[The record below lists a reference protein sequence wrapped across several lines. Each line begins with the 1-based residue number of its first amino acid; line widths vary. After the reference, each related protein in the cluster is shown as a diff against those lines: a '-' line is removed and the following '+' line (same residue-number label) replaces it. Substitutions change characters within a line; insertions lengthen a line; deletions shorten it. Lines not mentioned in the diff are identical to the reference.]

1 MTRTRTLAQHEID
14 EFTDLVYT
22 FYREHSRRLPWRET
36 TDPYRIL
43 LSEIMLQQTQVER
56 VLTKYESFLQA
67 FPTVADLAQADLS
80 EVLRLWSG
88 LGYNRRALFLKRSA
102 EEIVVRY
109 AGKIPDSIGELQTL
123 PGIGPYTAA
132 AVCVF
137 AFGRIAPL
145 IETNIRRLYIHLFFT
160 GHERVSDSEIMPL
173 VDQTFDRQNPR
184 QWVYALMDYGA
195 HLKGSVVNPNRRSAH
210 YTRQSRFEGSDRQV
224 RGMILRALSARALSA
239 GEFALELGKDV
250 EVVARIAEQLADEGF
265 IVGESGSGRYRIAR

>member
-1 MTRTRTLAQHEID
+1 MRRLAEHEID

-22 FYREHSRRLPWRET
+22 FYREHYRRLPWRET

-56 VLTKYESFLQA
+56 VLTKYESFLRA
-67 FPTVADLAQADLS
+67 FPALEDLAQADLS

-88 LGYNRRALFLKRSA
+88 LGYNRRALFLKRAA
-102 EEIVVRY
+102 EEIVLRY
-109 AGKIPDSIGELQTL
+109 AGTVPDSVEDLQTL

-132 AVCVF
+132 AVYVF

-145 IETNIRRLYIHLFFT
+145 IETNIRRVYIHHFFAEY
-160 GHERVSDSEIMPL
+160 ERVSDSEIMPL

-184 QWVYALMDYGA
+184 EWVYALMDYGTYI
-195 HLKGSVVNPNRRSAH
+195 KGSVVNPNRRSAH

-224 RGMILRALSARALSA
+224 RGMILRAVSARSLSADELTR
-239 GEFALELGKDV
+239 ELGKDT
-250 EVVARIAEQLADEGF
+250 EVVARIAAQLADEGF
-265 IVGESGSGRYRIAR
+265 IVAESGSGRYRIA